1 MILVFETT
9 WDGTMHAPGNS
20 ATLQSLALAFP
31 EQQVVMFGSAS
42 HLGQVS
48 RDPAVAALANV
59 RLAPIELWPGERD
72 HTQHVLAS
80 RAWHE
85 FRTFR
90 SGLAQVPAGEGC
102 LIFLISTTAT
112 ATYAAAAAAHLSGR
126 RCGVLV
132 GWHGNLSEALSPR
145 SRNPLARTFDIRS
158 SLDHRWRLPVRFLVL
173 EHNIKQTLAGIS
185 AAAAART
192 DVLPL
197 PILTREAKASTPA
210 ALGWPIRFGF
220 VGWGSAA
227 KGFDHFLAA
236 AREVKSRWGERVEF
250 VHIGRANTP
259 HDPAANAVLAYPLT
273 DQPLPRDEFA
283 RRVDE
288 THFITLPFR
297 RGYYD
302 FAASGGLI
310 DAVTWARPVV
320 TNEVPLTRLFFD
332 QYGDI
337 GTLCAEESGFAAAI
351 EDILSAADPQRYAAQ
366 VANLAAARD
375 SRLPVASAPLFGE
388 LVRNGFPGLLQ

>member
-20 ATLQSLALAFP
+20 ATVQSLARAFP
-31 EQQVVMFGSAS
+31 EQQVLMLGSAA
-42 HLGQVS
+42 HLEQVN
-48 RDPAVAALANV
+48 RDPEVAALPNL
-59 RLAPIELWPGERD
+59 RLAPIGLWPGARD
-72 HTQHVLAS
+72 HTQHVRAS

-85 FRTFR
+85 FATFR
-90 SGLAQVPAGEGC
+90 AGLALVPKGESC

-112 ATYAAAAAAHLSGR
+112 ATFAAAAAAHLSGR

-145 SRNPLARTFDIRS
+145 SRNPLARAFDIRAG
-158 SLDHRWRLPVRFLVL
+158 LDHRWRLPVRFLVL
-173 EHNIKQTLAGIS
+173 EQIIKQTLAGVSI
-185 AAAAART
+185 AAAART

-197 PILTREAKASTPA
+197 PILTREAKASSPA
-210 ALGWPIRFGF
+210 TLGWPIRFGF
-220 VGWGSAA
+220 VGWGSPA
-227 KGFDHFLAA
+227 KGFDRFLDA
-236 AREVKSRWGERVEF
+236 ARQVKARWGERAEF
-250 VHIGRANTP
+250 VHIGRANKP

-288 THFITLPFR
+288 THFITLPFQ

-310 DAVTWARPVV
+310 DAVTWTRPVV
-320 TNEVPLTRLFFD
+320 TSDVPLTRQFFD
-332 QYGDI
+332 EYGDI
-337 GTLCAEESGFAAAI
+337 GSLCADDSGFATAI
-351 EDILSAADPQRYAAQ
+351 EDILTAADPQRYAAQ

-375 SRLPVASAPLFGE
+375 SRLPVALASRFRA
-388 LVRNGFPGLLQ
+388 LVQQGFPGLL